1 MKDVD
6 ILNIQDDLIHLPGTF
21 DNEEIY
27 WFFFLLKCQTVW
39 YVIGNSFL
47 TFIDL
52 AYQKK
57 KSFLLTLWKDT
68 YGCFWQ
74 S

>member
-6 ILNIQDDLIHLPGTF
+6 ILNIQGDLIHLPGTF

-27 WFFFLLKCQTVW
+27 WFFFSTEMPDSVLYDRKQLFNFYW
-39 YVIGNSFL
+39 FSL
-47 TFIDL
+47 S
-52 AYQKK
+52 KK

-68 YGCFWQ
+68 
-74 S
+74 